1 MSKIILFTDSLG
13 AGGAQRQLVG
23 LAVMLHKEGYDI
35 KVCTY
40 HNQDFYKYYLDEN
53 GISNVI
59 IPNANNSKKRIIAV
73 RRFFL
78 QEKPDWVIAY
88 QETPSLVASLIK
100 LLGGKYNLIVSERN
114 TTQVIGIKERIR
126 FMLYRFANHIVPN
139 SYAQEKFLR
148 EHYPWMNSKLYTIT
162 NFVDTNKFS
171 FVEHKKRIIPRIV
184 VAATLFD
191 SKNALGLIEAIK
203 IAKERGYKF
212 TVEWYGKIAAYQEY
226 IDKCEKLINE
236 YQLQS
241 FIKLYD
247 KTKEIQKKYADC
259 DFFCLPSFFEGTPNV
274 ICEAISCGCPVI
286 CSDVCDNS
294 IYVNEGKNGFLFDPK
309 SPESISNAI
318 CSMILLDNKQYT
330 EFSFN
335 SRKIAEEKLSEKIFF
350 NKYLNIITNCN

>member
-23 LAVMLHKEGYDI
+23 LAVMLHKEGYDV

-53 GISNVI
+53 GITNVI
-59 IPNANNSKKRIIAV
+59 IPNANNSKIRILAV

-88 QETPSLVASLIK
+88 QETPSLVASINK
-100 LLGGKYNLIVSERN
+100 LLGGKYSLIVSERN

-126 FMLYRFANHIVPN
+126 FMFYRFANHIVPN
-139 SYAQEKFLR
+139 SYAQEKFLC
-148 EHYPWMNSKLYTIT
+148 EHYPWMSPKLSTIT

-171 FVEHKKRIIPRIV
+171 FVEHKKREIPKIV
-184 VAATLFD
+184 VAATIFE

-203 IAKERGYKF
+203 IAKERGCKF

-226 IDKCEKLINE
+226 IDKCEKLIDE
-236 YQLQS
+236 YKLQS

-247 KTKEIQKKYADC
+247 KTKEIQKKYAEC

-294 IYVNEGKNGFLFDPK
+294 IYVNEGKNGFLFNPK
-309 SPESISNAI
+309 SPESIANAI
-318 CSMILLDNKQYT
+318 NRMISLDDKQFT
-330 EFSFN
+330 EFSIH
-335 SRKIAEEKLSEKIFF
+335 SRKIAEEKLSEKTFL
-350 NKYLNIITNCN
+350 NKYLKIINNYN